1 MLLGSLS
8 YNGPGVEK
16 RKIFLNDDQGND
28 FLSHLAAL
36 TKDESM
42 AIHVRATLPNPI

>member
-1 MLLGSLS
+1 MGR
-8 YNGPGVEK
+8 GIEK
-16 RKIFLNDDQGND
+16 RKIFLNDDQGNA

-42 AIHVRATLPNPI
+42 AIHVRAALPNPIQLI